1 MIDSIVVF
9 PLDSMELELGLNVI
23 GFQKPAL
30 FYTFIEGLRGATED
44 VVLGEGSGVAA
55 VAKKVLFVGDCASG
69 LDYDSLY
76 QKMAIKKVLD
86 DFNPEQLSRV
96 LALQSEMKMILQ
108 DEIWRDDLPLDITS
122 SLDLK
127 AVVTMAKLRVDVS
140 SLGSLFDRIQLL
152 VDTAGAL
159 AESRMLVTLHTTQYC
174 DNDQLLYLHR
184 ELSRHK
190 MQLLDLE
197 CCDKRIDLAEGR
209 SYYVDA
215 DFVQFS

>member
-1 MIDSIVVF
+1 M
-9 PLDSMELELGLNVI
+9 
-23 GFQKPAL
+23 
-30 FYTFIEGLRGATED
+30 
-44 VVLGEGSGVAA
+44 
-55 VAKKVLFVGDCASG
+55 LFVGDCASG

-159 AESRMLVTLHTTQYC
+159 AESRMLVTLHITQYC

-209 SYYVDA
+209 SYYVDE

>member
-44 VVLGEGSGVAA
+44 VVLGEGSGGAA

-159 AESRMLVTLHTTQYC
+159 AESRMLVTLHTIQYC